1 MNNKKSI
8 RNNFDPEEKTTS
20 GDIGN
25 LLHVSHYDPSEEKK
39 LPEDLLLMRLQKME
53 DRNSRLENQIEQDTI
68 KLSDVVNTNN
78 KFLSLL
84 AHDLRS
90 PFNEIIGVLDML
102 NESFDS
108 LDKTEITKF
117 IHIALNSSTKTL
129 TLLDNLLA
137 WTITQ
142 NKEKNFNP
150 VKVNVFTVAS
160 DELENFNT
168 LAIQKGITLHQ
179 CVLPHTY
186 VTADIQMVKAIFR
199 NLISNAI
206 KYSKPGG
213 KIIIS
218 ATEVGQFIE
227 IEVADT
233 GIGISQKMQKSL
245 FKIDEFHSTDGTEH
259 EQGTGLGLL
268 FCKEFIE
275 MHGGNISIE
284 SEPNKGCKVK
294 FELPH
299 YI

>member
-8 RNNFDPEEKTTS
+8 KNNFDPQEKPTS
-20 GDIGN
+20 EDTGN
-25 LLHVSHYDPSEEKK
+25 PLYVSYYDPAGEKK
-39 LPEDLLLMRLQKME
+39 LPEDLLLLRLQQME
-53 DRNSRLENQIEQDTI
+53 DRNTRLEDQIEQDHV
-68 KLSDVVNTNN
+68 KLSEVVNTNN

-90 PFNEIIGVLDML
+90 PFNEIIGVLDLL
-102 NESFDS
+102 NDSFDS

-117 IHIALNSSTKTL
+117 INIALNSSTKTL

-150 VKVNVFTVAS
+150 VKINLFNVAT

-168 LAIQKGITLHQ
+168 LANQKGITLHQ
-179 CVLPHTY
+179 CVLPNTY
-186 VTADIQMVKAIFR
+186 VTADLQMVKAIFR
-199 NLISNAI
+199 NLISNSI
-206 KYSKPGG
+206 KYSSHGG

-218 ATEVGQFIE
+218 ATQGEQFIE
-227 IEVADT
+227 IEVTDN
-233 GIGISQKMQKSL
+233 GIGISPKMLKSL
-245 FKIDEFHSTDGTEH
+245 FKVDEFYSTAGTEH